1 MLGLITVGSVLG
13 TLIGC
18 VMAVSMC
25 QKNAR
30 SSTKETISKFE
41 KESGS

>member
-18 VMAVSMC
+18 VIAVSMC
-25 QKNAR
+25 QRDAR
-30 SSTKETISKFE
+30 NSTEETISTFE